1 MAQKKK
7 EDVVFPSQITDF
19 NERIEHALKQIEK
32 DYKKLSLIDRYTRGL
47 HTAPYVPR
55 KANPEFKELVKR
67 AIHNIIPLLV
77 DAPTNALSVEGYRRP
92 DVTGNPAEWQFW
104 QKNRMDQRQA
114 LVHRTAIETGQAYV
128 SVAPGLIDPKV
139 PEIRAYH
146 SMKVFAGYDDPVF
159 DPFPMYALYIESN
172 TYSEKEPTRARFWD
186 DQMVYD
192 LVLGGKEPQIVNKR
206 AHGLGVCP
214 VIRFTPKMDLNGRV
228 TGMVEGIIRY
238 QDKLNQMYLSLLIAQ
253 HYTGFAIRTATG
265 LAPVERVDENGMP
278 ILDADGQ
285 PTFVP
290 PVLDPSTMLVSPSP
304 DTQFGQLPAAPTGDF
319 LEAIELT
326 VRHMCAVTET
336 PPHYLLSG
344 KLANLSADALAA
356 AESAFQRKIDEIR
369 NSFGES
375 WELVLR
381 LCALVSGD
389 QTGYEVEDTQV
400 QWADKGNRSL
410 AQAVDAGLKLTQMNV
425 PVDIVLT
432 KIPGFS
438 QQDVDLVRER
448 LGEALLSPQGQAEGS
463 KPKLSGADQEQA
475 KPEKNEAPAPAPGG
489 KPKAPTGPG
498 SRKGAAGPGRT
509 PRTPKGKVKA
519 NEPTA

>member
-1 MAQKKK
+1 MAKKK
-7 EDVVFPSQITDF
+7 EEFVFPSQIEDF
-19 NERIEHALKQIEK
+19 NERIEHSLKQIEK
-32 DYKKLSLIDRYTRGL
+32 DRKKLQNIDRYTRGL
-47 HTAPYVPR
+47 HTAPYIPR

-67 AIHNIIPLLV
+67 ATHNIIPLLV

-92 DVTGNPAEWQFW
+92 DVTGNPEEWQFW

-114 LVHRTAIETGQAYV
+114 LVHRAAIETGQSYV
-128 SVAPGLIDPKV
+128 SVAPGLIDPKM

-146 SMKVFAGYDDPVF
+146 SMNLFAGYDDPVF
-159 DPFPMYALYIESN
+159 DPFPMYALYIEN
-172 TYSEKEPTRARFWD
+172 LVYSEKEPTRARFWD
-186 DQMVYD
+186 DVNVYD
-192 LVLGGKEPQIVNKR
+192 LIIGAKEPEVVQTR

-214 VIRFTPKMDLNGRV
+214 VIRFTPKMDLQGRV

-238 QDKLNQMYLSLLIAQ
+238 QDKLNQMFLSLLIAQ
-253 HYTGFAIRTATG
+253 HYTGHAIRTATG
-265 LAPVERVDENGMP
+265 LAPVERVDEHGMT
-278 ILDADGQ
+278 ILDDEGQ
-285 PTFVP
+285 PTYVP
-290 PVLDPSTMLVSPSP
+290 PVIDPSTMLVSPNP
-304 DTQFGQLPAAPTGDF
+304 ETKFGQLAAAPTGDF
-319 LEAIELT
+319 LDAIELT
-326 VRHMCAVTET
+326 TRHMCAVTET

-389 QTGYEVEDTQV
+389 TAGYEIPDAEVM
-400 QWADKGNRSL
+400 WADKGNRSL

-448 LGEALLSPQGQAEGS
+448 LGEEMLSPQGQEEQGNKLNGAEQDKAEPKKAGQDQAAVPRKSKVNGAPPNKPGS
-463 KPKLSGADQEQA
+463 KGPRGA
-475 KPEKNEAPAPAPGG
+475 KP
-489 KPKAPTGPG
+489 
-498 SRKGAAGPGRT
+498 KGR
-509 PRTPKGKVKA
+509 VKA
-519 NEPTA
+519 NEQAA

>member
-1 MAQKKK
+1 MAKTT
-7 EDVVFPSQITDF
+7 EALFPSQITDF
-19 NERIEHALKQIEK
+19 NERITYALTQIEK
-32 DYKKLSLIDRYTRGL
+32 DHKPLSIIDRYTRGL
-47 HTAPYVPR
+47 HTAPYIPR

-67 AIHNIIPLLV
+67 SVHNLIPLLV

-92 DVTGNPAEWQFW
+92 DVTGNPAEWRHW
-104 QKNRMDQRQA
+104 QRNRMDQRQA
-114 LVHRTAIETGQAYV
+114 LVHRAAIETGQAYV
-128 SVAPGLIDPKV
+128 SVTPSVLDPKA

-146 SMKVFAGYDDPVF
+146 PMKLFAGYDDPVF
-159 DPFPMYALYIESN
+159 DAYPMYALYIEN
-172 TYSEKEPTRARFWD
+172 NVYSEKEPTRARYWD

-192 LVLGGKEPQIVNKR
+192 LVLGGKEPEIVNKR

-214 VIRFTPKMDLNGRV
+214 VVRFTPKMDLTGRV
-228 TGMVEGIIRY
+228 AGMVEGIIPY
-238 QDKLNQMYLSLLIAQ
+238 QNKLNQMFLSLLIAQ

-265 LAPVERVDENGMP
+265 LSPVERVDEHGMP
-278 ILDADGQ
+278 ILGEDGQ

-304 DTQFGQLPAAPTGDF
+304 ETRFGQLPAAPTGEF
-319 LEAIELT
+319 LDAIELT
-326 VRHMCAVTET
+326 TRHMCAVTET

-389 QTGYEVEDTQV
+389 QTGYEVEDAQV

-410 AQAVDAGLKLTQMNV
+410 AQAVDAGLKLTQMAV
-425 PVDIVLT
+425 PVDLVLA

-448 LGEALLSPQGQAEGS
+448 LGEDLLTPQGQAAIG
-463 KPKLSGADQEQA
+463 KQQDLSSAEQEPDAA
-475 KPEKNEAPAPAPGG
+475 KAVSPVSPGG
-489 KPKAPTGPG
+489 KPKGSARPG
-498 SRKGAAGPGRT
+498 SGKTTTGPGRT
-509 PRTPKGKVKA
+509 ARNKGRVKA
-519 NEPTA
+519 DESAA